1 VTHRERVLAAIS
13 LREPDRIP
21 LDFGSVGGLMVDELY
36 HGVRALLGLD
46 DSVPPYRS
54 GSTAN
59 WYDER
64 ILEAFDVDFRHLWL
78 ASPDRPERR
87 RLPGGAVVDEWG
99 ITWSAEGSYPEIFP
113 LRGKP
118 LAEIVRH
125 PWPLPSR
132 SWNLDALAAR
142 ARHLREDTDFAVV
155 AKGVLDGAGIF
166 ERCCYLRSYDD
177 FLVDMCVDE
186 PLARAL
192 IDRVTGIEM
201 ALWDMYLDAVGP
213 WVDIVQRA
221 SDLGTQSSLMISPE
235 LYRRFLVPAE
245 KRVFDLIR
253 KKAPGA
259 AIWFH
264 SCGAVGPLIA
274 DFLDLGVKIL
284 NPVQPLAAG
293 MESGGLKRDWGSRL
307 CFHGGIDLQRAMVGT
322 LEDVRE
328 EVRLRVSTL
337 GRGGGYILAPANHL
351 QKDTPPQ
358 NVVELYRFAAEY
370 GRYPL
375 AGCRA

>member
-13 LREPDRIP
+13 LRQPDRIP

-36 HGVRALLGLD
+36 HRVRALLGLD
-46 DSVPPYRS
+46 DSVSPYRS
-54 GSTAN
+54 GSSAN
-59 WYDER
+59 YYDER
-64 ILEAFDVDFRHLWL
+64 ILAAFDIDFRHLWL
-78 ASPDRPERR
+78 ASPDRPARR
-87 RLPGGAVVDEWG
+87 RLPGGQVVDEWG
-99 ITWSAEGSYPEIFP
+99 ITWSPEGSYPEVFP
-113 LRGKP
+113 LRGAS

-132 SWNLDALAAR
+132 SWNLDALVAR

-166 ERCCYLRSYDD
+166 ERCCYLRGYDE
-177 FLVDMCVDE
+177 FLVDMCTDE
-186 PLARAL
+186 PLALAL
-192 IDRVTGIEM
+192 IERVTEVEL

-259 AIWFH
+259 KVWFH
-264 SCGAVGPLIA
+264 SCGAVRPLVK
-274 DFLDLGVKIL
+274 DFLGLGVQIL

-293 MESGGLKRDWGSRL
+293 MESEGLKRDFGGRL

-322 LEDVRE
+322 VEDVRG